1 MIPTMPAQLS
11 SSAKETTESVSKA
24 FKSLYSNALQCTP
37 DMSLASLTSQLP
49 SECHSGKRDA
59 EGAVTLDWRADPMTS
74 MSDLTLVVYDG
85 SGGVPYYVHTLLLAF
100 GGRRSGFV
108 AEQLKQQQK
117 KGAATTKDK
126 EYKIEIYVP
135 PLAARY
141 MPTFLDYIYGA
152 TLQLSTSS
160 APSLRY
166 LSNRFD
172 VRELHTHITKS
183 FLSQDLELA
192 TAPQY
197 CTAADE
203 LKDYE
208 LRDKALRVMAERME
222 RMNAT
227 HLREMSPR
235 LMRSL
240 VQCDQVDCGGV
251 ILSEKVAQWLRC
263 RDGTGPNAETR
274 QQGDN
279 CRNTQNSNNTDQI
292 IPLSDEDFYWIT
304 HVQHMPQISQREA
317 LFYLDF
323 GAKYPSVMN
332 EVGPGSLKHRCLA
345 ACSGSWAIDYLA
357 AHLENPDEVKM
368 DLYQNLDDRLKVQL
382 LESAV
387 VSAKMMEEDKKRQC
401 SQREVT
407 ERDVARSEEI
417 MYENLHREEE
427 CPSITK
433 FNKVVVMGCGIPS
446 ANGVYISDCNASST
460 LSPRSTTNK
469 NQDANNITYEKEA
482 VWNGSRVTF
491 ILAPQKSGHYYSHY
505 KLAVRQNYQ
514 TKVLYTSPTLTRGS
528 RSGGTKQ
535 GKMPEYGWEVEGDEE
550 GIHPPPLFVG
560 TIAGDIEE

>member
-49 SECHSGKRDA
+49 SECHSGNRDA

-263 RDGTGPNAETR
+263 RDGTEPNAETR

-279 CRNTQNSNNTDQI
+279 CKNTQNSNNTNQI

-323 GAKYPSVMN
+323 GAKYPSIMN

-401 SQREVT
+401 SQREVM

-417 MYENLHREEE
+417 MYENLHREVE
-427 CPSITK
+427 CPSMTK

-446 ANGVYISDCNASST
+446 ANGVYISDCNASSA
-460 LSPRSTTNK
+460 LSPRSPLNK

-528 RSGGTKQ
+528 RNGGAKQ
-535 GKMPEYGWEVEGDEE
+535 VKMPEYGWEVEGDEE